1 MKREESGI
9 PPQQRSSFP
18 PLNRTMSLTPTF
30 RCLSE
35 GLRHLAL
42 FCTVA
47 MPGCGLLPRHSSW
60 LTVGNRGLR
69 AARLVWL
76 LVAPPQSAFSVKL
89 LHGLAEVISGKVG
102 QDGELGKEG
111 EAEGG
116 ERLNVGHREFLARQP
131 QKKKKI
137 PKNSCGCR
145 RGRCGSSVH
154 RAALCMV
161 AQGDAAC
168 LSLQH
173 VLQPWLRASG
183 S

>member
-1 MKREESGI
+1 
-9 PPQQRSSFP
+9 
-18 PLNRTMSLTPTF
+18 MSLTPTF

-76 LVAPPQSAFSVKL
+76 LVAPPQPAFSVKL

-131 QKKKKI
+131 QKKKKN
-137 PKNSCGCR
+137 PKK
-145 RGRCGSSVH
+145 
-154 RAALCMV
+154 
-161 AQGDAAC
+161 
-168 LSLQH
+168 
-173 VLQPWLRASG
+173 
-183 S
+183 